1 MCVALRLEKLDIC
14 GFHKCELGSGGPL
27 PDSHSNGFWAV
38 KVGEGDCNEFYKAIK
53 SVHQRRK
60 RASMDRETT
69 WTDLLLQNFTF
80 AKHFNESLTIKSL
93 LWKKMEDQHF
103 QKELFPFFTNPF
115 LFASWGPPLSCFLSI
130 ISREPQLRSLFWVDP
145 LSITIIMILVP
156 SIQIANCMIQYHN
169 TSQSEALRTNSVEL

>member
-1 MCVALRLEKLDIC
+1 MLLLDSRNSTFADSTNVNWDQ
-14 GFHKCELGSGGPL
+14 GAL

-80 AKHFNESLTIKSL
+80 AKYFKESLAIKFL
-93 LWKKMEDQHF
+93 LWKKMEDPHKTTF
-103 QKELFPFFTNPF
+103 KKRTLSFFTNPF

-156 SIQIANCMIQYHN
+156 SKLQIVWYNIMTHLK
-169 TSQSEALRTNSVEL
+169 TRL